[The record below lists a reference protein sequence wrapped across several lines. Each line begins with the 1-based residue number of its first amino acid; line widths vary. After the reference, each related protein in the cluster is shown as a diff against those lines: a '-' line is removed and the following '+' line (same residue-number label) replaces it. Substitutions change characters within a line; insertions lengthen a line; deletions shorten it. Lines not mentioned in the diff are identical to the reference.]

1 MENNINT
8 INNNNNKRIE
18 SDGSITL
25 AIVIILLLFSLLIAH
40 LSSDNDNRNNVS
52 SNTST
57 STQTI
62 SLNRTIENK
71 IENYGYKV
79 TGFMN
84 GKKTDEYFCY
94 INGDVSVI
102 NLSSTKILVN
112 IYYDDLTLKDSFT
125 ISR

>member
-52 SNTST
+52 SNT